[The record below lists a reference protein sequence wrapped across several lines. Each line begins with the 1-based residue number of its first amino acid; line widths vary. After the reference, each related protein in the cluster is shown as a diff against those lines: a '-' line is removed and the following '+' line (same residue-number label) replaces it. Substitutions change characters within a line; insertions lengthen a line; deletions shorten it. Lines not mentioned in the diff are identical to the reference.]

1 VSDGNFVFIND
12 TFVPRE
18 RAALHIDDLL
28 VQRGYG
34 IFDFFKTDQGRP
46 VFLDDHLDRFEHS
59 ASRMRLPI
67 GKSRDQLKGVLAELL
82 RRNEI
87 PHSGVRLTLTG
98 GHSDDGYSIGKPTLI
113 ITQQPLR
120 TNPALASGIRLMTA
134 EHQRQ
139 LCDVKSLDYLMPI
152 WLQPLMRERGAD
164 DIVYHR
170 GGIVSECP
178 RSNVFIVT
186 RNGKLVTP
194 GEGILKGVI
203 RKQVLELAPTQLP
216 VEQRTVM
223 LEELRHAAEVFITST
238 TKGIVPIV
246 AIDGAPVGAGKVG
259 EVTRSLGAVLAEQ
272 SKAASQALD

>member
-1 VSDGNFVFIND
+1 
-12 TFVPRE
+12 
-18 RAALHIDDLL
+18 

-34 IFDFFKTDQGRP
+34 IFDFFKTDEGRP

-59 ASRMRLPI
+59 ASRMRLPT
-67 GKSRDQLKGVLAELL
+67 GKTRDELKVVLAELL
-82 RRNEI
+82 RRNGI
-87 PHSGVRLTLTG
+87 ANSGVRLTLTG
-98 GHSDDGYSIGKPTLI
+98 GHSDDGYSIGQPTLI
-113 ITQQPLR
+113 ITQAPLR
-120 TNPALASGIRLMTA
+120 TNPALANGIRLMTA

-186 RNGKLVTP
+186 RDGKLATP
-194 GEGILKGVI
+194 GENILKGVI
-203 RKQVLELAPTQLP
+203 RKHVLELAPAQVP
-216 VEQRTVM
+216 VEQRTVT
-223 LEELRHAAEVFITST
+223 LEELRNAAEVFITST

-246 AIDGAPVGAGKVG
+246 AIDGVPIGAGQVG
-259 EVTRSLGAVLAEQ
+259 HVTRSLGAALAER
-272 SKAASQALD
+272 SKAASQPLR

>member
-82 RRNEI
+82 RRNGI
-87 PHSGVRLTLTG
+87 PNSGVRLTLTG
-98 GHSDDGYSIGKPTLI
+98 GRSDDGYSIGQPMLI

-186 RNGKLVTP
+186 RNGKLATP

-246 AIDGAPVGAGKVG
+246 AIDGAPVGAGRVG
-259 EVTRSLGAVLAEQ
+259 EVTRSLGAALAERA
-272 SKAASQALD
+272 KAASQALG

>member
-1 VSDGNFVFIND
+1 MSDNFVFIND
-12 TFVPRE
+12 SFVPRE

-34 IFDFFKTDQGRP
+34 IFDFFKTDEGRS

-67 GKSRDQLKGVLAELL
+67 GKSREQLKGVLAELL
-82 RRNEI
+82 RRNDI
-87 PHSGVRLTLTG
+87 PNSGIRLTLTG
-98 GHSDDGYSIGKPTLI
+98 GHSDDGYSIGQPTLI
-113 ITQQPLR
+113 ITQAPLR
-120 TNPALASGIRLMTA
+120 TNPALANGIRLMTA

-170 GGIVSECP
+170 AGIVSECP

-186 RNGKLVTP
+186 RDGKLATP
-194 GEGILKGVI
+194 GENILKGVI
-203 RKQVLELAPTQLP
+203 RKHVLELALAQRP
-216 VEQRTVM
+216 VEQRTVT
-223 LEELRHAAEVFITST
+223 LEDLRTASEVFITST

-246 AIDGAPVGAGKVG
+246 AIDGEPVGAGQVG
-259 EVTRSLGAVLAEQ
+259 AVTRTLGTALAER
-272 SKAASQALD
+272 SKVASQAL